1 MITTNSLAFRLIA
14 TAAVWLG
21 LVLPTA
27 GVIIHALYRDEVLK
41 QFNGRI
47 SLLLELI
54 LRDSIDHGG
63 ASEPGAPKDTGELLF
78 EIPQSGW
85 YWQIKPLDEKP
96 GRQIVSSSLD
106 KEAFPLP
113 SSAGVPPNNDEIRWG
128 NFVGPS
134 TQNVRVAEVVH
145 MFGEEGEK
153 RRYSVAVAGTLDE
166 PLNSIAR
173 FRTRLVLALS
183 LAGLGLLMATIF
195 QVRFGLHPLRKV
207 ERGLAAIRSG
217 EAQTLE
223 GNLPAEIQP
232 LQEELNALIT
242 SNHDIIERART
253 QVGNLAHALKTPLAV
268 IANEARDDATP
279 LSAKVLEQAE
289 IMRDQVQHYLD
300 RARMAANAGGPGRA
314 TPLKP
319 VAEGISRALERI
331 HRERRLILVVDCP
344 ETLKFQGEKQDLEE
358 MIGNLFDNATKWA
371 KSAVRFEAVE
381 TIDNKSRPPQRWID
395 ITIEDDGPGL
405 TDEQLA
411 SPVQRGQRL
420 DETKPGSG
428 LGHSIVADLAHGYRG
443 TFSKARSEDLGG
455 LSARLR
461 LPAV

>member
-1 MITTNSLAFRLIA
+1 MISTNSLAFRLVA

-21 LVLPTA
+21 LVLPAA
-27 GVIIHALYRDEVLK
+27 GFIIHALYRDEVLK
-41 QFNGRI
+41 QFNARI

-63 ASEPGAPKDTGELLF
+63 DSEPGAPKDTGELLF

-96 GRQIVSSSLD
+96 GRKIQSVSLGD
-106 KEAFPLP
+106 QVFPLP
-113 SSAGVPPNNDEIRWG
+113 SNEGVPPNNDEVRWG
-128 NFVGPS
+128 NFVGPKEQS
-134 TQNVRVAEVVH
+134 VRVAEVVH

-173 FRTRLVLALS
+173 FRTRLILALS

-217 EAQTLE
+217 EAQKLE
-223 GNLPAEIQP
+223 GALPAEIQP

-268 IANEARDDATP
+268 IANEARDDSSPLAT
-279 LSAKVLEQAE
+279 KVVEQTQ
-289 IMRDQVQHYLD
+289 IMRDQVQRYLD
-300 RARMAANAGGPGRA
+300 RARVAANAGGPGRA

-319 VAEGISRALERI
+319 VADNICRALERI
-331 HRERRLILVVDCP
+331 HKDRRLMLVVDCP

-358 MIGNLFDNATKWA
+358 IIGNLLDNAAKWA

-381 TIDNKSRPPQRWID
+381 ATETTGRATQRWIE

-405 TDEQLA
+405 TDAQL
-411 SPVQRGQRL
+411 SEPVKRGRRL

-428 LGHSIVADLAHGYRG
+428 LGHSIVADLVHDYRG
-443 TFSKARSEDLGG
+443 TFTKSRSEDLGG

-461 LPAV
+461 LPAA

>member
-1 MITTNSLAFRLIA
+1 MISTNSLAFRLFA

-27 GVIIHALYRDEVLK
+27 GFIIHALYRDEVQK
-41 QFNGRI
+41 QFNARI

-78 EIPQSGW
+78 DIPESGW

-96 GRQIVSSSLD
+96 GRQIHSNSLGQ
-106 KEAFPLP
+106 EPLPLP
-113 SSAGVPPNNDEIRWG
+113 SSADLPPDNDEVRWG
-128 NFVGPS
+128 NFSGPKE
-134 TQNVRVAEVVH
+134 QMIRVAEVVH

-153 RRYSVAVAGTLDE
+153 RRYSVAVGGTLDE

-183 LAGLGLLMATIF
+183 LAGLGLLLATIF
-195 QVRFGLHPLRKV
+195 QVRFGLYPLRQV
-207 ERGLAAIRSG
+207 ERGLAQIRSG
-217 EAQTLE
+217 DAQSLD
-223 GNLPAEIQP
+223 GKLPAEIQP

-268 IANEARDDATP
+268 IANEAREDNSP
-279 LSAKVLEQAE
+279 LAQKVLEQTQ

-300 RARMAANAGGPGRA
+300 RARVAANTGGPGRA

-319 VAEGISRALERI
+319 VAENICRALERI
-331 HRERRLILVVDCP
+331 HKDRRLMLVVDCA
-344 ETLKFQGEKQDLEE
+344 ETIKFQGEKQDLEE
-358 MIGNLFDNATKWA
+358 ILGNLIDNAAKWA
-371 KSAVRFEAVE
+371 KSAVRVEAVE
-381 TIDNKSRPPQRWID
+381 IEDGFGKSTKRWID
-395 ITIEDDGPGL
+395 ITIDDDGPGL
-405 TDEQLA
+405 TDEHLA
-411 SPVQRGQRL
+411 APVKRGRRL
-420 DETKPGSG
+420 DETVPGSG
-428 LGHSIVADLAHGYRG
+428 LGHSIVADLVHDYRG
-443 TFSKARSEDLGG
+443 TFSKTRSEDLGG
-455 LSARLR
+455 FSARLK
-461 LPAV
+461 LPAA